1 MKTYIRKEYNIRAKG
16 EQFKFAT
23 RNRFIKI
30 GRGYVL
36 FLYKPNVT
44 CHKRNAI
51 DVPK

>member
-1 MKTYIRKEYNIRAKG
+1 MTDIRGDYIRAKG

-30 GRGYVL
+30 GWGYVL
-36 FLYKPNVT
+36 FLYESNLA
-44 CHKRNAI
+44 CHQRNAI